1 MKKLTNACQ
10 GLGLLKTNGTH
21 QGCAENYPYWRLRMF
36 YSIYAGYLV
45 FYFTRK
51 SLAIATPDLIEKL
64 NFSTVQ
70 IGLLITLFSIAYGIS
85 KFISGV
91 ISDRSNP
98 RYFLSIGLILT
109 GVINIIL
116 SFSSEFYLFAI
127 FWTLNAWFQGFGWP
141 PCAKILTHWFS
152 KKERGRWW
160 ASWNTAHNV
169 GGALIPIIASTA
181 ALFLGWRAALWVPG
195 IIAIVMGLILINR
208 LRNTPES
215 LGLPKIEYYKNDDV
229 AALKTQPS
237 NPDIKNILTKYIL
250 NNKIIWILALTYT
263 LIYLIR
269 NGVNDWAILYFT
281 QQGMDNIKAASMV
294 TLFEVGGFFGSLAA
308 GFWSD
313 YFFSGKRG
321 PINVLFSLGS
331 AMGIVTLLLFPEY
344 ILIFGGYSIF
354 AIGFFI
360 FGPQMLIGVAAAEQ
374 SHREAAGAATGFI
387 GLFGYLGAAISGVPL
402 GYIMQTWGWKG
413 FFITLTL
420 AGIMATLLLMPTWK
434 TSLSNNEDQDED
446 QDGGQDEDK
455 DNLNSMNKETET
467 STG

>member
-1 MKKLTNACQ
+1 MNKLTAYCQ
-10 GLGLLKTNGTH
+10 GLGLIKANGKT
-21 QGCAENYPYWRLRMF
+21 QDSVENYPYWRFRMF

-64 NFSTVQ
+64 HFTTVQ

-98 RYFLSIGLILT
+98 RYFLSVGLILT
-109 GVINIIL
+109 GVINILL

-127 FWTLNAWFQGFGWP
+127 FWTLNAWFQGYGWP

-152 KKERGRWW
+152 KRERGRWW

-169 GGALIPIIASTA
+169 GGALIPIIAATA

-195 IIAIVMGLILINR
+195 IIAILMGLILINR

-215 LGLPKIEYYKNDDV
+215 LGLPKIEYYKNDDI
-229 AALKTQPS
+229 ASLEMQPS
-237 NPDIKNILTKYIL
+237 NPDIKKILTKYIL

-331 AMGIVTLLLFPEY
+331 TLGISTLLLFPSY
-344 ILIFGGYSIF
+344 ILMYGGYSIF

-402 GYIMQTWGWKG
+402 GYIMQTWGWEG
-413 FFITLTL
+413 FFVTLTL
-420 AGIMATLLLMPTWK
+420 AGVMATLLLMPTWK
-434 TSLSNNEDQDED
+434 ISLKGNDDPNEDQGKNSKDVD
-446 QDGGQDEDK
+446 IADK
-455 DNLNSMNKETET
+455 EVET